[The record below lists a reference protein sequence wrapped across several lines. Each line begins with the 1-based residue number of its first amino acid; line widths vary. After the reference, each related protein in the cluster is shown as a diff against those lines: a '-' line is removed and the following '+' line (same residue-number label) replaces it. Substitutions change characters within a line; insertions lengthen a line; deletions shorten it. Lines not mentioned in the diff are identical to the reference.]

1 MGRPW
6 LRLETAF
13 ELLLCAWIAGTK
25 KRPFVWDLMARWAG
39 TYDRA
44 INDFLYDNMD
54 ELRIWEPLRTF
65 IGSLAQNDT
74 TCFHFKAIRGRLA
87 RAFPMHMLLHS
98 S

>member
-44 INDFLYDNMD
+44 INDFLYDN
-54 ELRIWEPLRTF
+54 
-65 IGSLAQNDT
+65 IG
-74 TCFHFKAIRGRLA
+74 
-87 RAFPMHMLLHS
+87 RASDLGTS
-98 S
+98 SNIYR